1 MAQKIKIKWS
11 PKDDGQ
17 FLSVDHLQS
26 FMDYLYYGT
35 DESVEFGERLDWPVI
50 WSRGTYIDIVQSSE
64 ILQLKAKLSL
74 RSKLKTPLPARVLR
88 HPADLA
94 RAFDKRVANAVTLK
108 IYHGPE
114 RAESLYQVFLRC
126 VNLDTVADINLRLD
140 SLSPNFRCI

>member
-1 MAQKIKIKWS
+1 
-11 PKDDGQ
+11 
-17 FLSVDHLQS
+17 
-26 FMDYLYYGT
+26 MDYLYYGT
-35 DESVEFGERLDWPVI
+35 DESVELGERLDWPVI

-94 RAFDKRVANAVTLK
+94 RAFDKRIANAVILK

-114 RAESLYQVFLRC
+114 RAESLYQVFL
-126 VNLDTVADINLRLD
+126 
-140 SLSPNFRCI
+140 